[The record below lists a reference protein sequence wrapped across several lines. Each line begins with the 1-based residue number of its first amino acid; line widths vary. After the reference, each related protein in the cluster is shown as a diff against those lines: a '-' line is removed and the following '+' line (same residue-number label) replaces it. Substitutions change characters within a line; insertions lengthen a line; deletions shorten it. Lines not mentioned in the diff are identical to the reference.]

1 MNTEKKEM
9 VEFLPS
15 KHLADKKNFNKK
27 DCIEWNRI
35 LANNAIAYIE
45 VEVGKKFNDIREL
58 QIPED
63 GNPWNIVRSL
73 ISQFYQREKDL
84 AWERFEVQKAI
95 NTYDKQKEEIKS
107 LSDLYWKDQEAI
119 KALKQQT
126 KENAVSKEDVQRLK
140 ELQEILNYNSIVDWL
155 ESMNSVISNLPEG
168 AEQLKFDLCLLNRFF
183 INLLKIDMYSQKDAH
198 QTNKEE

>member
-9 VEFLPS
+9 VEFLSS

-27 DCIEWNRI
+27 DCIEWNKI
-35 LANNAIAYIE
+35 IANNAIAYIE
-45 VEVGKKFNDIREL
+45 MEVGLNFDKIGEL
-58 QIPED
+58 QIPGD
-63 GNPWNIVRSL
+63 NNPWNIVRSL
-73 ISQFYQREKDL
+73 ISQYYQREKDL
-84 AWERFEVQKAI
+84 AWERFEAQKAI

-140 ELQEILNYNSIVDWL
+140 ELEELLEWNPPIEWMESINSI
-155 ESMNSVISNLPEG
+155 ISNLPE
-168 AEQLKFDLCLLNRFF
+168 EIYSLKEDLCLLNRFF

-198 QTNKEE
+198 QTNKES

>member
-45 VEVGKKFNDIREL
+45 MEVGLNFDKIGEL
-58 QIPED
+58 QIPGD
-63 GNPWNIVRSL
+63 NNPWNIVRSL
-73 ISQFYQREKDL
+73 ISQYYQREKDL
-84 AWERFEVQKAI
+84 AWERSEAQQAI

-107 LSDLYWKDQEAI
+107 LSDLYWKEQEAI

-126 KENAVSKEDVQRLK
+126 KENAVSKEDVQRLN
-140 ELQEILNYNSIVDWL
+140 ELEELLGWNPPIEWMESINSI
-155 ESMNSVISNLPEG
+155 ISNLPE
-168 AEQLKFDLCLLNRFF
+168 EIYSLKEDLCLLNRFF
-183 INLLKIDMYSQKDAH
+183 LSLLKIDMYSQKDAH
-198 QTNKEE
+198 QTNKES

>member
-1 MNTEKKEM
+1 MSITVNLYYTGKNGSAKKFVEEM
-9 VEFLPS
+9 VSSGTVEAIRKEPGNEKYDYFQSLDDP
-15 KHLADKKNFNKK
+15 
-27 DCIEWNRI
+27 ETI
-35 LANNAIAYIE
+35 L
-45 VEVGKKFNDIREL
+45 
-58 QIPED
+58 
-63 GNPWNIVRSL
+63 L
-73 ISQFYQREKDL
+73 IDS
-84 AWERFEVQKAI
+84 
-95 NTYDKQKEEIKS
+95 
-107 LSDLYWKDQEAI
+107 WKDQEAI

-198 QTNKEE
+198 QTNKES